1 MQNYC
6 QDPVPWLECGVHI
19 VSSVSVS
26 FSSQSG
32 CYESAHWTTAFDAAA
47 CLLLAG
53 TLRLSPNCTFTLFID

>member
-32 CYESAHWTTAFDAAA
+32 CYESAHWTLDNS
-47 CLLLAG
+47 L
-53 TLRLSPNCTFTLFID
+53 

>member
-32 CYESAHWTTAFDAAA
+32 CYESAHWTLDYS
-47 CLLLAG
+47 L
-53 TLRLSPNCTFTLFID
+53 